1 MQKKPIG
8 ASRIAELVGISR
20 QAVTKLFNKNWP
32 DAKTGSAWDAYHPG
46 VFEYLKSKGVDVVN
60 ADLKSAPKRIDP
72 RAKTPVNQRQDK
84 HARAARSSAI
94 DSGLQV
100 DSSGLHA
107 NGDVY
112 GGKPK
117 EMPGITDYPEMSLRE
132 IAFFHG
138 TDEEFRGW
146 ADAFLKVQNGIE
158 KQLKNEK
165 TRGEVI
171 SREYVRKY
179 LFSYL
184 EELNSRLLVDSP
196 AGVIEKIYAM
206 AQSDIPK
213 SEAIPEYVAELS
225 KMMKDTK
232 HNVKKNIE
240 KAK

>member
-1 MQKKPIG
+1 MKQKLLG

-32 DAKTGSAWDAYHPG
+32 DAKVGKSWNVYDPG
-46 VFEYLKSKGVDVVN
+46 VFDYLKSKDVDVVN
-60 ADLKSAPKRIDP
+60 SDLKSSKKRIDQQ
-72 RAKTPVNQRQDK
+72 AKNPVNQRQDK
-84 HARAARSSAI
+84 HAKAGRGKS
-94 DSGLQV
+94 LQP

-107 NGDVY
+107 NGGAY
-112 GGKPK
+112 GEPPR
-117 EMPGITDYPEMSLRE
+117 EMPDISDLPEMSLRE
-132 IAFFHG
+132 IAFYHG

-171 SREYVRKY
+171 SREYVRRY
-179 LFSYL
+179 VFSYL

-196 AGVIEKIYAM
+196 AGVVEKIYAM

-240 KAK
+240 SAK